1 MTNEFFVKTSRG
13 KTKDDA
19 ETWVSASIA
28 ATLNG
33 FDNTGSVRATTL
45 IIFYGNRVDD
55 IRFQK
60 DVINTLQARM
70 GTGGNNMPMIL
81 IEDKDMQKDQNIV
94 GALQARDYKGVG
106 NQYVQ
111 ENKLVVV
118 PIQDGRE
125 MEKNQNGIG
134 VGDENSPS
142 YTLDQTGAQ
151 AVAYSIREDAK
162 ANTFSATEIDKA
174 RALQALQPSPQSH
187 HAQTFI
193 VQAYDEYNDSVAD
206 THHTLRAGTKQSTGV
221 VESLAF
227 HLKQDPVS
235 GAVSPALG
243 TTTQGMGYMSSN
255 VVAPTLSASNNPS
268 RSPQSAEVTAQV
280 DAMVRATSTV
290 RRLTPVEC
298 ERLQG
303 FPDNW
308 TGDQSDSSRYK
319 QMGNAV
325 AVPVVEWLIGRLVK
339 EHMES

>member
-13 KTKDDA
+13 KFKDDA
-19 ETWVSASIA
+19 ETWTPAKVA

-70 GTGGNNMPMIL
+70 GTGGNNMPMVL
-81 IEDKDMQKDQNIV
+81 IEENDMQKDTNIV

-106 NQYVQ
+106 NQYVE
-111 ENKLVVV
+111 ENKLVVTY

-125 MEKNQNGIG
+125 MEKDQNGMG
-134 VGDENSPS
+134 VGDETSPS

-151 AVAYSIREDAK
+151 AVAYSIREDAT

-193 VQAYDEYNDSVAD
+193 VQAYDEYNDSIAE

-227 HLKQDPVS
+227 HMKQDPIS
-235 GAVSPALG
+235 GKVSPALG
-243 TTTQGMGYMSSN
+243 TTTDGMGYMS
-255 VVAPTLSASNNPS
+255 PK
-268 RSPQSAEVTAQV
+268 
-280 DAMVRATSTV
+280 STV
-290 RRLTPVEC
+290 RRLTPTEC

-303 FPDNW
+303 FPDGW
-308 TGDQSDSSRYK
+308 TEGQPDSARYK

-325 AVPVVEWLIGRLVK
+325 AVPVVDWIIGRLVK